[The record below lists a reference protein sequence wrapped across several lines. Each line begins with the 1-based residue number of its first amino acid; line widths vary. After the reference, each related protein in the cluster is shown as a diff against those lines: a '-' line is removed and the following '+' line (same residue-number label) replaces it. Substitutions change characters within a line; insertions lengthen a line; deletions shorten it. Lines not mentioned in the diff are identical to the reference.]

1 MIALIRMQPKQGNLR
16 MVSFYKD
23 KAECMQNLQSGD
35 HIIDNVNYEASLQFM
50 DGDELLEWAQ
60 YQIDNGN
67 TMKV

>member
-1 MIALIRMQPKQGNLR
+1 MIALIRMNPSQGNLR

-23 KAECMQNLQSGD
+23 KAECMKNLQSGD

-60 YQIDNGN
+60 YQIDNN
-67 TMKV
+67 KTMKV